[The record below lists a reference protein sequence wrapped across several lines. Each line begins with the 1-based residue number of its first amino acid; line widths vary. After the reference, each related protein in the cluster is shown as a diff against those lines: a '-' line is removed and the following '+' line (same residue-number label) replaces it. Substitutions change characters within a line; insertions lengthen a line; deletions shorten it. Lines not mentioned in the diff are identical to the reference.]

1 MSDELSRCQHGSA
14 LRDGAGERLEPP
26 CGCRAESEY
35 DRLRAV
41 SPEDALYFSAI
52 NEEIERLDL
61 AIEVASLANYSE
73 INRVTLECRRKN
85 LMDDREALSRRL
97 RELVEDRDRLEW
109 LMPGLRLSR
118 ELIDD
123 ARSVTRSGA
132 IP

>member
-1 MSDELSRCQHGSA
+1 
-14 LRDGAGERLEPP
+14 
-26 CGCRAESEY
+26 
-35 DRLRAV
+35 V